1 MMRYKNHERLHA
13 RVHTPTGARTHTRAH
28 VCTPMAAAVEKVG
41 QLDLETA
48 SYCNWFNNKENK
60 KRNE

>member
-1 MMRYKNHERLHA
+1 MRDCTRAYTH
-13 RVHTPTGARTHTRAH
+13 TGARTHTQAH